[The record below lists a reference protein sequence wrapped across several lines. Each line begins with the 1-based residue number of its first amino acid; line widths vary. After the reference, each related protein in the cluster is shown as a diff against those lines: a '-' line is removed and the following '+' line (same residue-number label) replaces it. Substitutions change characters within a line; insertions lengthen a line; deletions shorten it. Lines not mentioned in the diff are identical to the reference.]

1 MRPLLALLLQYG
13 VFGLFLVAVADDS
26 FLFIPIGSD
35 LVAVLLIARNHNL
48 FIPCVAAASA
58 GSVLGVYFLDL
69 VCRKAGDEGLKR
81 LMKPKLLNYM
91 KAKMAKR
98 AAMMLVISCIAP
110 PPFPFG
116 VAIGAASALQYPRV
130 RLLTI
135 VFFARAVRFALV
147 GWSAIAFGRRI
158 LRIVNSKEFLLAM
171 EIFIAICLIG
181 SVFSIIQWVR
191 NARRHDAGG

>member
-13 VFGLFLVAVADDS
+13 VLGLFLVAVADDS

-48 FIPCVAAASA
+48 LIPCVAAASA

-91 KAKMAKR
+91 KAKMAKH
-98 AAMMLVISCIAP
+98 AAMVLVISCIAP

-116 VAIGAASALQYPRV
+116 VAIGAASALQYSRV

-135 VFFARAVRFALV
+135 VFFARAARFGLV
-147 GWSAIAFGRRI
+147 GWAAITFGRRI
-158 LRIVNSKEFLLAM
+158 LRIANSKEFLWTM

-181 SVFSIIQWVR
+181 SVFSVIQWVR
-191 NARRHDAGG
+191 NARHHDAV